1 MRVELVNKVGVDRQ
15 IADQWMV
22 VSEGEDFLLS
32 LLAEQP
38 TKIFK
43 SVAASFERLGT
54 GAIDC

>member
-15 IADQWMV
+15 IADEWMV
-22 VSEGEDFLLS
+22 VSKGEDFLLT
-32 LLAEQP
+32 LLAEQS

-43 SVAASFERLGT
+43 SIGASFECLGA